1 LAALYRASDL
11 ALVTPLRDGM
21 NLIAKEYVASQLD
34 GAGAL
39 LLSRFTGAFTEFEDA
54 FVVNPYDREATAEKI
69 YQVITTPEEE
79 KRKRMQKMRRVV
91 RRNDIYWW
99 LERYLRELH

>member
-11 ALVTPLRDGM
+11 ALITPLRDGM

-34 GAGAL
+34 ETGAL
-39 LLSRFTGAFTEFEDA
+39 LLSRFTGAFAELKEA

-69 YQVITTPEEE
+69 YEVICTPEGE
-79 KRKRMQKMRRVV
+79 KRKRMQKMRNVV

-99 LERYLRELH
+99 LERFLRELH